1 MDGNIDGFFSAGSVT
16 HTGGS
21 SLCVRVPAFA
31 RSWCLTLPRIAC
43 VRRTLDPDPQPWWY
57 VDLGQSQVVGS
68 IRVWNRQDEIDTD
81 EMQVVTTTAAGPLRG
96 SFRLSYEADGVVE
109 YTDDIAVDAVA
120 QVQQEDQSSSVAG
133 VGAGESMQAK
143 LQALSKL
150 VQVSVSRSSAD
161 KYGGY
166 SWSITFLSEPGN
178 LEQLRVHWNN
188 ITSPFGEVSV
198 RTPIQG
204 SSSVWYVGCTRVLL
218 ALRRLTRHVWGPAC
232 CPGSAK
238 TVKPSPCLAA

>member
-1 MDGNIDGFFSAGSVT
+1 M
-16 HTGGS
+16 
-21 SLCVRVPAFA
+21 
-31 RSWCLTLPRIAC
+31 
-43 VRRTLDPDPQPWWY
+43 
-57 VDLGQSQVVGS
+57 GS

-204 SSSVWYVGCTRVLL
+204 SSSVWYVGCT
-218 ALRRLTRHVWGPAC
+218 AC
-232 CPGSAK
+232 SWHCTG
-238 TVKPSPCLAA
+238 